1 MEKTRQKG
9 FAAWFIDNWKRKPLF
24 STGIALLV
32 MVVLQILALGFDY
45 ASFGEWFGAFSR
57 NWINILRNNAGVGI
71 IALGMTFVIISGG
84 IDLAVGSTMV
94 AIGAVIMS
102 LIDSG
107 SSGLLA
113 GMGITGV
120 PAYIIAIAVGILLG
134 VLLGECTG
142 VLVAHFGMPPFIATL
157 GMMKICRS
165 VTQQCMQKASPTVP
179 KAFLKIAN
187 ARIGGEIILPI
198 LYWLAL
204 AAILYVVSKH
214 TAFGRQ
220 VFAIGSNERTSK
232 LSGVNVRAVKRR
244 VYALMGALVAIT
256 AVIQIARIGSMDY
269 ANAGSGYEMDAIA
282 AVIIG
287 GTSMSGGRGSVVG
300 SVLGMLIL
308 AVMNN
313 LLNLI
318 GVPPFLR
325 EAFKGIVVIGAV
337 LLQKKEKAS

>member
-1 MEKTRQKG
+1 MCIR
-9 FAAWFIDNWKRKPLF
+9 DR
-24 STGIALLV
+24 
-32 MVVLQILALGFDY
+32 
-45 ASFGEWFGAFSR
+45 
-57 NWINILRNNAGVGI
+57 
-71 IALGMTFVIISGG
+71 
-84 IDLAVGSTMV
+84 
-94 AIGAVIMS
+94 
-102 LIDSG
+102 
-107 SSGLLA
+107 
-113 GMGITGV
+113 
-120 PAYIIAIAVGILLG
+120 
-134 VLLGECTG
+134 
-142 VLVAHFGMPPFIATL
+142 H
-157 GMMKICRS
+157 
-165 VTQQCMQKASPTVP
+165 
-179 KAFLKIAN
+179 
-187 ARIGGEIILPI
+187 
-198 LYWLAL
+198 
-204 AAILYVVSKH
+204 VVSKH

-325 EAFKGIVVIGAV
+325 EAFKGIIVIGAV